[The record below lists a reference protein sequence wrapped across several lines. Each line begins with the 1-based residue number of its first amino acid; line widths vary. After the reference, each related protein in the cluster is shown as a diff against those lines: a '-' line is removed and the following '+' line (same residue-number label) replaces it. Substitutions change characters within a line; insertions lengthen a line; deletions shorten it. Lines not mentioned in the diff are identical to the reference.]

1 MAGKTDTAN
10 HKNTADESADSQK
23 LDSLLSTLD
32 GDLTKI
38 DTEAALNAL
47 EEWYTIVN
55 KAHEPEA
62 KDLSHNLK
70 ELKQLL
76 KSGKTTGHEIGEVLI
91 EIGEHTSHIASEAE
105 KGLKTPLQKLG
116 KQLKAAGT
124 SLGKAEDREQIEHID
139 SLVETLEGDLT
150 SIDADKA
157 VSAIDHWYA
166 LLHKSENENLQEI
179 ANELKQLK
187 QTVKSSKAKGA
198 DIGEIL
204 VKLGEQTQEAGKE
217 AARGIKGPVQ
227 RLGKLL
233 SKAGKSLEE

>member
-1 MAGKTDTAN
+1 MAAKADATD
-10 HKNTADESADSQK
+10 HKNTADKSADSQK
-23 LDSLLSTLD
+23 LDSLLTTLD
-32 GDLTKI
+32 GDLTSL

-47 EEWYTIVN
+47 DEWYGIVH

-62 KDLSHNLK
+62 KELSQNLK

-76 KSGKTTGHEIGEVLI
+76 KSGKATGHEIGEVLI

-124 SLGKAEDREQIEHID
+124 SLGKAEDREQIEQID

-150 SIDADKA
+150 SIDSDKA
-157 VSAIDHWYA
+157 VSAIDHWYTI
-166 LLHKSENENLQEI
+166 LHKLENENFKEI
-179 ANELKQLK
+179 ANELKHLK
-187 QTVKSSKAKGA
+187 QTLKSSKAQGA

-204 VKLGEQTQEAGKE
+204 VKLGEQTQEAAKE

-233 SKAGKSLEE
+233 SKTGKSLEK